1 MRGRANELM
10 GYPRDAR
17 LLLLNAD
24 DLGMYPGVN
33 RGIAHA
39 VERGPVRSASVI
51 APSPWAAEAFRW
63 LSGRPGDVSLG
74 VHLTLVRDIERVP
87 WGPLCPRAQVPSL
100 ADADG
105 RFRPLPRMDETL
117 AAALLADVEREFR
130 AQLQAVLDAGLK
142 PTHLDWHC
150 TISGGRPD
158 VFELTYGLAR
168 EHGLAVRVTEQ
179 PWVDRLQALGLP
191 TSDHPLLDSYEV
203 PVDEKPGV
211 YHRMLRELPEGL
223 SQWAMHPGS
232 GDTASRELDPDG
244 WRIRES
250 DAEFLTGEE
259 TAPLLRAEGIALV
272 DYRAIQAAW
281 RAASAP
287 EHAHPA

>member
-1 MRGRANELM
+1 MGGRANELL
-10 GYPRDAR
+10 GYQRDAR

-39 VERGPVRSASVI
+39 IEAGPVRSASLI
-51 APSPWAAEAFRW
+51 ATSPWAPEAIGWVSERTH
-63 LSGRPGDVSLG
+63 VSLG
-74 VHLTLVRDIERVP
+74 VHLTLVRDVERVP
-87 WGPLCPRAQVPSL
+87 WGPLCTPAEVPSL
-100 ADADG
+100 VDADG
-105 RFRPLPRMDETL
+105 RLRPLSRLEETL
-117 AAALLADVEREFR
+117 AVARAEEVEREFR
-130 AQLQAVLDAGLK
+130 AQLQAVLDAGLH

-158 VFELTYGLAR
+158 LFELTYRLAR

-179 PWVDRLQALGLP
+179 PWIDRLQALGLP
-191 TSDHPLLDSYEV
+191 TCDHPLVDSYEV

-211 YHRMLRELPEGL
+211 YHHMLRELPEGL

-232 GDTASRELDPDG
+232 GDGQSEELDPDG
-244 WRIRES
+244 WRIRRS
-250 DAEFLTGEE
+250 DAEFLGAPE
-259 TAPLLRAEGIALV
+259 TERLIRAEGIVLV

-281 RAASAP
+281 REDGVVAQAP
-287 EHAHPA
+287 A

>member
-1 MRGRANELM
+1 MGGRANELM

-39 VERGPVRSASVI
+39 VEAGPIRSASLI
-51 APSPWAAEAFRW
+51 ATSPFAPEATRW
-63 LSGRPGDVSLG
+63 LSGRTDVSLG
-74 VHLTLVRDIERVP
+74 VHLTLVRDVERVP
-87 WGPLCPRAQVPSL
+87 WGPRCAPAEVPSL
-100 ADADG
+100 VDPDG
-105 RFRPLPRMDETL
+105 RFRPLPRLDETL
-117 AAALLADVEREFR
+117 AVARPEEVEREFR
-130 AQLQAVLDAGLK
+130 AQLEAVLDAGLR

-158 VFELTYGLAR
+158 VFELTYRLAR

-179 PWVDRLQALGLP
+179 PWIDRLQALGLP
-191 TSDHPLLDSYEV
+191 TCDHALLDSYEV
-203 PVDEKPGV
+203 PPDEKPGV
-211 YHRMLRELPEGL
+211 YHHLLRELPEGL

-232 GDTASRELDPDG
+232 GDGPSEELDPDG
-244 WRIRES
+244 WRIRRS
-250 DAEFLTGEE
+250 DTEFLTEPE
-259 TAPLLRAEGIALV
+259 TARILRAEGIVLV

-281 RAASAP
+281 REAGAMEQAP
-287 EHAHPA
+287 TA